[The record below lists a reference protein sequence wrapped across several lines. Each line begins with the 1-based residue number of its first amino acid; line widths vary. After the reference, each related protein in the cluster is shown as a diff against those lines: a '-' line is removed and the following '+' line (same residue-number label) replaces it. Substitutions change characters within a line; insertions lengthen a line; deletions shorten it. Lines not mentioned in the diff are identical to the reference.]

1 MLRCLEVVL
10 RAVPLAALA
19 PWCWLSWQ
27 WGGERLM
34 WRLIL
39 AALQAEGPIAIKFA
53 QWASTRPDILP
64 GRVCDNLS
72 PLQANVKPHSF
83 NQTKRI
89 LTKTFGPT
97 WEGSLQL
104 DSEPLGSGCM
114 AQVYKG
120 RLNGPLSCRDEKAIP
135 RSRDVAVKVLHPG
148 AQDKVGLDLEVMW
161 LLVGLIEAAWPQ
173 SRYLALSEAVT
184 HFEAFVRPQADLRIE
199 ADNLDVFNKNFPYR
213 RTGRGHR
220 VRFPEVVRPYVTKEL
235 LVESL
240 EDGIPLQA
248 VLGQAYRANRDCTV
262 TPGAMLNVPVEELRE
277 EVGGLCMD
285 VFLQML
291 FKDNFIHADLHPG
304 NIHFQRRRAGTDSS
318 HVLRSELVILD
329 AGLAVQMSAQDRRNF
344 TDVFYALTT
353 NDGRRAAQLMV
364 ERTPGDRSLVRD
376 EAGFVAEVGS
386 LVSEVCGKGFA
397 LGKVRLGECFGQLLS
412 LACEHRVKLETS
424 FVTVATSIIV
434 LEGVGRQLSPIVD
447 LAAAARP
454 MLAEAIANRWNG

>member
-1 MLRCLEVVL
+1 MLRCLEVFL

-19 PWCWLSWQ
+19 PWCWLCWQ

-120 RLNGPLSCRDEKAIP
+120 RLSGPLCRDQKAMP

-148 AQDKVGLDLEVMW
+148 AQDKVDLDLEVMW
-161 LLVGLIEAAWPQ
+161 LLVGLIEAAWPK

-199 ADNLDVFNKNFPYR
+199 ADNLDVFNENFPYR

-304 NIHFQRRRAGTDSS
+304 NIHFQRRRVGTDSG
-318 HVLRSELVILD
+318 HFLRSELVILD
-329 AGLAVQMSAQDRRNF
+329 AGLAVQMSTQDRRNF

-412 LACEHRVKLETS
+412 LSCEHRVKLETS

-454 MLAEAIANRWNG
+454 MLAEAIANRWSG